1 MADRIYSGRLI
12 TSLLLFSCLLAFL
25 MFIFKPIAQGHRYD
39 LALKL
44 SIELLAV
51 WLVFICPTRWLNKKT
66 VLATVLL
73 AGLALG
79 LFQIK
84 SLKPDREIIS
94 TYRSVFQDLEEG
106 RNPYTSGR
114 IYHLDASGQVA
125 YHNFNYPPLELWPY
139 YFFYRMFR
147 HWNEKSLALFLMSLQ
162 LLAGLIVV
170 LAFRKIRPFP
180 LHLLFSLPLLV
191 FSEIKTNPAMTM
203 LMVSLFIL
211 LLSAR
216 RKGESP
222 ALDIITASVIGLGVL
237 TKFLFSC
244 IAITF
249 YLWRLYSSWKK
260 NSQEEL
266 RRTALMISISFLVA
280 LMATLP
286 FGPLNVFKS
295 TILFNLNPGERNLY
309 TTFYP
314 NVLSGLIYLI
324 EKNWLYPPIAI
335 GAFLLA
341 LWTGRKMSLFPA
353 MIFVSMVFLLAAPTP
368 EPQYFGTMLLLALAG
383 NIIENEPAGDPEELK
398 SRKGTGRTSP

>member
-1 MADRIYSGRLI
+1 M
-12 TSLLLFSCLLAFL
+12 TVLLLFSCLLAFL

-51 WLVFICPTRWLNKKT
+51 WLVFICPARWLNKKT

-73 AGLALG
+73 TGLALG

-106 RNPYTSGR
+106 RNPYTSGQ
-114 IYHLDASGQVA
+114 IYHRDASGQVV

-139 YFFYRMFR
+139 YFFYRIFR
-147 HWNEKSLALFLMSLQ
+147 RWNEKSLALFLMSLQ

-180 LHLLFSLPLLV
+180 LHLLFFLPLLV
-191 FSEIKTNPAMTM
+191 FSEIKTNPGMTM

-216 RKGESP
+216 RKGESL

-249 YLWRLYSSWKK
+249 YLWQLYTSLKK
-260 NSQEEL
+260 NSQAEL
-266 RRTALMISISFLVA
+266 KQTALMISISFLVA
-280 LMATLP
+280 LMAILP

-314 NVLSGLIYLI
+314 NVLSGPLYLI
-324 EKNWLYPPIAI
+324 DKNWLYPPVAI

-341 LWTGRKMSLFPA
+341 LWTVRKMSLFPA
-353 MIFVSMVFLLAAPTP
+353 MLFVSTVFLLVAPTP

-383 NIIENEPAGDPEELK
+383 NVMENEPAVDPEELK
-398 SRKGTGRTSP
+398 SRKGAARTAI